1 MGWTINQGGIIMTET
16 YNILKQAQEDVKYLN
31 RWNMNDFCQYL
42 FAKTYQNYIDTSK
55 RDENN
60 NLILDDTNQFYIEL
74 QAKWDLFNRHK
85 MEFIWYCSYDKL
97 KLMAK
102 AIDEMKSEELAGLAG
117 E

>member
-1 MGWTINQGGIIMTET
+1 MTET
-16 YNILKQAQEDVKYLN
+16 YNILKQAQEDLKYLN

-42 FAKTYQNYIDTSK
+42 FAKTYQNYIDTK
-55 RDENN
+55 KETIMDIMLDRE
-60 NLILDDTNQFYIEL
+60 DDTNQFYIEL
-74 QAKWDLFNRHK
+74 QHKWNFFNNSK
-85 MEFIWYCSYDKL
+85 MEFIWSCSYDKL